1 MKLFKRALTLTILA
15 IFTMYSHAQSIDE
28 IKKNS
33 NYIWGE
39 GNGTTMSDA
48 EGEALRQ
55 MSVQIS
61 VSVYNSSYD
70 EESNDNSVQK
80 AVLQSVSSAKFT
92 NVQMR
97 VLEEEPNAKV
107 FCFMPRSEVKKMF
120 EKRANHIANMV
131 DAGKTA
137 ESRMMI
143 DEALRNY
150 YWALVLA
157 KTTPEPVEI
166 EFNDKKGE
174 ATSLLPIKIKS
185 VLAMIN
191 ASVDEI
197 QDGKNLILGFTY
209 NGKPVSSLNFKYNDG
224 QSIVGPIVARD
235 GIGEASMA
243 SIPADGKLHL
253 TYELRFRNEVDP
265 TDSDIA
271 GAFNAGI
278 LPNINSSVAI
288 AIKNNSKK
296 KAAAPVLASA
306 EMLAA
311 QPTNDKRSIAM
322 QNADNTDDLQQAV
335 LAVEAAISSN
345 NPKSAFNYFTPEG
358 YTLFANLMAKNGK
371 VTLVGK
377 AQSHNFIIADG
388 YIIGRAT
395 NIKRQFRNGKAF
407 MEKLVYR
414 FNPESR
420 KIESV
425 AFALTQRA
433 ENDIMNA
440 AASWPE
446 VSRWAILNFM
456 EDYQTAF
463 ALKRTDYINSIFSD
477 DALIITGTILKKL
490 NNAERAFDRSKSL
503 DLGGP
508 KDIAYSQLS
517 KTEYIDRLR
526 KIFSTREYVHLQF
539 EDNVTRMI
547 DLPAI
552 NGINKG
558 AAFGI
563 EIKQRY
569 ESTGYSDDG
578 YLTMV
583 FDTRGKLPIIHVRL
597 WQPDKNNMMSLQEF
611 ISRFNKQQSKIKL

>member
-1 MKLFKRALTLTILA
+1 MR
-15 IFTMYSHAQSIDE
+15 

-271 GAFNAGI
+271 GAFNAGL

-306 EMLAA
+306 EILAA

-322 QNADNTDDLQQAV
+322 QNADNTDDLQKAV

-526 KIFSTREYVHLQF
+526 KIFNTREYVHLQF

-611 ISRFNKQQSKIKL
+611 ISRFNK

>member
-107 FCFMPRSEVKKMF
+107 FCFMSRSEVKKMF
-120 EKRANHIANMV
+120 EKRANHIVNMV

-288 AIKNNSKK
+288 AIKSNSKK

-311 QPTNDKRSIAM
+311 QPTNDKHSIAM

-345 NPKSAFNYFTPEG
+345 NPKSAFSYFTPEG

-490 NNAERAFDRSKSL
+490 DNAERAFDRSKSL

-611 ISRFNKQQSKIKL
+611 ISRFNK

>member
-107 FCFMPRSEVKKMF
+107 FCFMSRSEVKKMF
-120 EKRANHIANMV
+120 EKRANHIVNMV

-296 KAAAPVLASA
+296 KAAAPMLASA

-322 QNADNTDDLQQAV
+322 QNANNTDDLQKAV

-611 ISRFNKQQSKIKL
+611 ISRFNK

>member
-120 EKRANHIANMV
+120 EKRANHIVNMV

-296 KAAAPVLASA
+296 KAAAPMLASA

-322 QNADNTDDLQQAV
+322 QNANNTDDLQKAV

-611 ISRFNKQQSKIKL
+611 ISRFNKP

>member
-107 FCFMPRSEVKKMF
+107 FCFMSRSEVKKMF

-197 QDGKNLILGFTY
+197 QDGKNLILSFTY

-306 EMLAA
+306 EILAA

-611 ISRFNKQQSKIKL
+611 ISRFNK

>member
-107 FCFMPRSEVKKMF
+107 FCFMSRSEVKKMF
-120 EKRANHIANMV
+120 EKRANHITNMV

-288 AIKNNSKK
+288 AIKSNSKK

-322 QNADNTDDLQQAV
+322 QNADNTDDLQKAV

-377 AQSHNFIIADG
+377 AQNHNFIIADG

-526 KIFSTREYVHLQF
+526 KIFNTREYVHLQF

-611 ISRFNKQQSKIKL
+611 ISRFNK

>member
-107 FCFMPRSEVKKMF
+107 FCFMSRSEVKKMF
-120 EKRANHIANMV
+120 EKRANHIVNMV

-278 LPNINSSVAI
+278 LPNINSSVVI

-306 EMLAA
+306 EILAA

-322 QNADNTDDLQQAV
+322 QNADNTDDLQKAV

-611 ISRFNKQQSKIKL
+611 ISRFNK

>member
-97 VLEEEPNAKV
+97 VLEEEPNARV
-107 FCFMPRSEVKKMF
+107 FCFMPRSEVKKIF
-120 EKRANHIANMV
+120 EKRASHITNMV

-296 KAAAPVLASA
+296 KAAAPALASA

-463 ALKRTDYINSIFSD
+463 ALKRIDYINSIFSD

-526 KIFSTREYVHLQF
+526 KIFNTREYVHLQF

-611 ISRFNKQQSKIKL
+611 ISRFNK

>member
-107 FCFMPRSEVKKMF
+107 FCFMSRSEVKKMF
-120 EKRANHIANMV
+120 EKRANHIVNMV

-253 TYELRFRNEVDP
+253 TYELRFCNEVDP

-296 KAAAPVLASA
+296 KAAAPALASA

-377 AQSHNFIIADG
+377 AQNHNFIIADG

-611 ISRFNKQQSKIKL
+611 ISRFNK

>member
-107 FCFMPRSEVKKMF
+107 FCFMSRSEVKKMF
-120 EKRANHIANMV
+120 EKRANHIVNMV

-166 EFNDKKGE
+166 EFNDKKGG

-191 ASVDEI
+191 ASVKEI
-197 QDGKNLILGFTY
+197 QDDKNIILDFTY

-306 EMLAA
+306 EILAA

-335 LAVEAAISSN
+335 LAVESAISSN

-611 ISRFNKQQSKIKL
+611 ISRFNK

>member
-107 FCFMPRSEVKKMF
+107 FCFMSRSEVKKMF
-120 EKRANHIANMV
+120 EKRANHIVNMV

-278 LPNINSSVAI
+278 LPNINSSVVI

-306 EMLAA
+306 EILAA

-322 QNADNTDDLQQAV
+322 QNADNTDDLQKAV
-335 LAVEAAISSN
+335 LVVEAAISSN

-611 ISRFNKQQSKIKL
+611 ISRFNK

>member
-107 FCFMPRSEVKKMF
+107 FCFMSRSEVKKMF
-120 EKRANHIANMV
+120 EKRASHITNMV

-306 EMLAA
+306 EILAA

-335 LAVEAAISSN
+335 LAVESAISSN
-345 NPKSAFNYFTPEG
+345 NPKSAFSYFTPEG

-377 AQSHNFIIADG
+377 AQNHNFIIADG

-611 ISRFNKQQSKIKL
+611 ISRFNK

>member
-107 FCFMPRSEVKKMF
+107 FCFMSRSEVKKMF
-120 EKRANHIANMV
+120 EKRANHIVNMV

-296 KAAAPVLASA
+296 KAAAPMLASA

-311 QPTNDKRSIAM
+311 QPTNDKHSIAM

-611 ISRFNKQQSKIKL
+611 ISRFNK

>member
-120 EKRANHIANMV
+120 EKRANHIVNMV

-197 QDGKNLILGFTY
+197 QDRKNLILGFTY

-306 EMLAA
+306 EILAA

-463 ALKRTDYINSIFSD
+463 ALKRIDYINSIFSD

-611 ISRFNKQQSKIKL
+611 ISRFNK

>member
-120 EKRANHIANMV
+120 EKRANHIVNMV

-271 GAFNAGI
+271 GAFNAGL

-296 KAAAPVLASA
+296 KAAAPVLAST
-306 EMLAA
+306 EILAA
-311 QPTNDKRSIAM
+311 QPTNDKHSIAM

-611 ISRFNKQQSKIKL
+611 ISRFNK

>member
-107 FCFMPRSEVKKMF
+107 FCFMSRSEVKKMF
-120 EKRANHIANMV
+120 EKRANHIVNMV

-137 ESRMMI
+137 EGRMMI

-243 SIPADGKLHL
+243 SIPADGKLHI

-306 EMLAA
+306 EILAA

-322 QNADNTDDLQQAV
+322 QNADNTDDLQKAV

-611 ISRFNKQQSKIKL
+611 ISRFNK

>member
-107 FCFMPRSEVKKMF
+107 FCFMSRSEVKKMF

-288 AIKNNSKK
+288 AIKSNSKK
-296 KAAAPVLASA
+296 KAAAPVLASV

-345 NPKSAFNYFTPEG
+345 NPKSAFSYFTPEG

-611 ISRFNKQQSKIKL
+611 ISRFNK

>member
-107 FCFMPRSEVKKMF
+107 FCFMSRSEVKKMF

-490 NNAERAFDRSKSL
+490 DNAERAFDRSKSL

-526 KIFSTREYVHLQF
+526 KIFNTREYVHLQF

-611 ISRFNKQQSKIKL
+611 ISRFNK

>member
-288 AIKNNSKK
+288 AIKSNSKK

-306 EMLAA
+306 EILAA
-311 QPTNDKRSIAM
+311 QPTNDKHSIAM
-322 QNADNTDDLQQAV
+322 QNADNTDDLQKAV

-526 KIFSTREYVHLQF
+526 KIFNTREYVHLQF

-611 ISRFNKQQSKIKL
+611 ISRFNK

>member
-120 EKRANHIANMV
+120 EKRANHIVNMV

-166 EFNDKKGE
+166 EFNDKTGE

-191 ASVDEI
+191 ASVKEI
-197 QDGKNLILGFTY
+197 QDDKNIILDFTY

-463 ALKRTDYINSIFSD
+463 ALKRIDYINSIFSD

-611 ISRFNKQQSKIKL
+611 ISRFNK

>member
-97 VLEEEPNAKV
+97 VLEEEPNARV

-120 EKRANHIANMV
+120 EKRANHIVNMV

-296 KAAAPVLASA
+296 KAAAPALASA
-306 EMLAA
+306 EILAA

-611 ISRFNKQQSKIKL
+611 ISRFNK

>member
-107 FCFMPRSEVKKMF
+107 FCFMSRSEVKKMF

-288 AIKNNSKK
+288 AIKSNSKK

-322 QNADNTDDLQQAV
+322 QNADNTDDLQKAV

-490 NNAERAFDRSKSL
+490 DNAERAFDRSKSL

-611 ISRFNKQQSKIKL
+611 ISRFNK

>member
-1 MKLFKRALTLTILA
+1 
-15 IFTMYSHAQSIDE
+15 
-28 IKKNS
+28 
-33 NYIWGE
+33 
-39 GNGTTMSDA
+39 
-48 EGEALRQ
+48 

-107 FCFMPRSEVKKMF
+107 FCFMSRSEVKKMF
-120 EKRANHIANMV
+120 EKRANHIVNMV

-271 GAFNAGI
+271 SAFNAGI

-322 QNADNTDDLQQAV
+322 QNADNTDDLQKAV

-456 EDYQTAF
+456 EDYQAAF

-611 ISRFNKQQSKIKL
+611 ISRFNK

>member
-120 EKRANHIANMV
+120 EKRASHITNMV

-296 KAAAPVLASA
+296 KAAAPAIASA
-306 EMLAA
+306 EILAA

-335 LAVEAAISSN
+335 LAVESAISSN

-611 ISRFNKQQSKIKL
+611 ISRFNK

>member
-107 FCFMPRSEVKKMF
+107 FCFMSRSEVKKMF
-120 EKRANHIANMV
+120 EKRANHIVNMV

-288 AIKNNSKK
+288 AIKSNSKK

-322 QNADNTDDLQQAV
+322 QNAENTDDLQQAV
-335 LAVEAAISSN
+335 LAVESAISSN

-377 AQSHNFIIADG
+377 AQNHNFIIADG

-490 NNAERAFDRSKSL
+490 NNAERTFDRSKSL

-611 ISRFNKQQSKIKL
+611 ISRFNK

>member
-1 MKLFKRALTLTILA
+1 MKLLKRALTLTILA

-97 VLEEEPNAKV
+97 VLEEEPNARV

-120 EKRANHIANMV
+120 EKRANHITNMV

-243 SIPADGKLHL
+243 SIPADRKLHL

-288 AIKNNSKK
+288 AIKSNSKK

-463 ALKRTDYINSIFSD
+463 ALKRIDYINSIFSD

-611 ISRFNKQQSKIKL
+611 ISRFNK

>member
-1 MKLFKRALTLTILA
+1 
-15 IFTMYSHAQSIDE
+15 MYSHAQSIDE

-120 EKRANHIANMV
+120 EKRANHIVNMV

-296 KAAAPVLASA
+296 KAAAPMLASA

-322 QNADNTDDLQQAV
+322 QNANNTDDLQKAV

-611 ISRFNKQQSKIKL
+611 ISRFNKP

>member
-107 FCFMPRSEVKKMF
+107 FCFMSRSEVKKMF

-296 KAAAPVLASA
+296 KAAAPALASA
-306 EMLAA
+306 EILAA

-322 QNADNTDDLQQAV
+322 QNADNTDDLQKAV

-463 ALKRTDYINSIFSD
+463 ALKRIDYINSIFSD

-611 ISRFNKQQSKIKL
+611 ISRFNK

>member
-271 GAFNAGI
+271 GAFNAGL

-288 AIKNNSKK
+288 AIKSNSKK

-377 AQSHNFIIADG
+377 AQNHNFIIADG

-490 NNAERAFDRSKSL
+490 DNAERAFDRSKSL

-611 ISRFNKQQSKIKL
+611 ISRFNK

>member
-1 MKLFKRALTLTILA
+1 MKLLKRALTLTILA

-120 EKRANHIANMV
+120 EKRANHIVNMV

-243 SIPADGKLHL
+243 SIPADRKLHL

-288 AIKNNSKK
+288 AIKSNSKK

-306 EMLAA
+306 EILAA

-358 YTLFANLMAKNGK
+358 YTLFANLMVKNGK

-611 ISRFNKQQSKIKL
+611 ISRFNK

>member
-1 MKLFKRALTLTILA
+1 
-15 IFTMYSHAQSIDE
+15 
-28 IKKNS
+28 
-33 NYIWGE
+33 
-39 GNGTTMSDA
+39 MSDA

-107 FCFMPRSEVKKMF
+107 FCFMSRSEVKKMF
-120 EKRANHIANMV
+120 EKRANHIVNMV

-191 ASVDEI
+191 ASVKEI
-197 QDGKNLILGFTY
+197 QDDKNIILDFTY
-209 NGKPVSSLNFKYNDG
+209 NGKPMSSLNFKYNDG

-278 LPNINSSVAI
+278 LQNINSSVAI

-322 QNADNTDDLQQAV
+322 QNADNTDDLQKAV
-335 LAVEAAISSN
+335 LAVEVAISSN

-463 ALKRTDYINSIFSD
+463 ALKRIDYINSIFSD

-526 KIFSTREYVHLQF
+526 KIFSAREYVHLQF

-611 ISRFNKQQSKIKL
+611 ISRFNK

>member
-97 VLEEEPNAKV
+97 VLEEEPNARV

-271 GAFNAGI
+271 GAFNAGL

-306 EMLAA
+306 EILAA

-322 QNADNTDDLQQAV
+322 QNADNTDDLQKAV

-345 NPKSAFNYFTPEG
+345 NPKSAFSYFTPEG

-490 NNAERAFDRSKSL
+490 DNAERAFDRSKSL

-611 ISRFNKQQSKIKL
+611 ISRFNK

>member
-107 FCFMPRSEVKKMF
+107 FCFMSRSEVKKMF

-288 AIKNNSKK
+288 AIKSNSKK
-296 KAAAPVLASA
+296 KAAAPMLASA

-311 QPTNDKRSIAM
+311 QPTNDKHSIAM
-322 QNADNTDDLQQAV
+322 QNADNTDDLQKAV

-345 NPKSAFNYFTPEG
+345 NPKSAFSYFTPEG

-611 ISRFNKQQSKIKL
+611 ISRFNK

>member
-120 EKRANHIANMV
+120 EKRANHITNMV

-278 LPNINSSVAI
+278 LPNINSSVVI

-306 EMLAA
+306 EILAA

-322 QNADNTDDLQQAV
+322 QNADNTDDLQKAV

-463 ALKRTDYINSIFSD
+463 ALKRIDYINSIFSD

-611 ISRFNKQQSKIKL
+611 ISRFNK

>member
-1 MKLFKRALTLTILA
+1 
-15 IFTMYSHAQSIDE
+15 
-28 IKKNS
+28 
-33 NYIWGE
+33 
-39 GNGTTMSDA
+39 MSDA

-107 FCFMPRSEVKKMF
+107 FCFMSRSEVKKMF

-296 KAAAPVLASA
+296 KAAAPTLASA
-306 EMLAA
+306 EILAA

-322 QNADNTDDLQQAV
+322 QNADNTDDLQKAV

-611 ISRFNKQQSKIKL
+611 ISRFNK

>member
-107 FCFMPRSEVKKMF
+107 FCFMSRSEVKKMF

-345 NPKSAFNYFTPEG
+345 NPKSAFSYFTPEG

-377 AQSHNFIIADG
+377 AQNHNFIIADG

-490 NNAERAFDRSKSL
+490 NNAERAFDHSKSL

-526 KIFSTREYVHLQF
+526 KIFNTREYVHLQF

-611 ISRFNKQQSKIKL
+611 ISRFNK

>member
-97 VLEEEPNAKV
+97 VLEEEPNARV

-322 QNADNTDDLQQAV
+322 QNADNTDDLQKAV

-611 ISRFNKQQSKIKL
+611 ISRFNK

>member
-120 EKRANHIANMV
+120 EKRASHIVNMV

-271 GAFNAGI
+271 GAFNAGL

-288 AIKNNSKK
+288 AIKSNSKK

-306 EMLAA
+306 EILAA
-311 QPTNDKRSIAM
+311 QPTNDKHSIAM

-490 NNAERAFDRSKSL
+490 DNAERAFDRSKSL

-611 ISRFNKQQSKIKL
+611 ISRFNK

>member
-107 FCFMPRSEVKKMF
+107 FCFMSRSEVKKMF

-288 AIKNNSKK
+288 AIKSNSKK
-296 KAAAPVLASA
+296 KAAAPALASA

-311 QPTNDKRSIAM
+311 QPTNDKHSIAM
-322 QNADNTDDLQQAV
+322 QNADNTDDLQKAV

-611 ISRFNKQQSKIKL
+611 ISRFNK

>member
-107 FCFMPRSEVKKMF
+107 FCFMSRSEVKKMF
-120 EKRANHIANMV
+120 EKRANHIVNMV

-288 AIKNNSKK
+288 AIKSNSKK
-296 KAAAPVLASA
+296 KAAAPVLASV

-611 ISRFNKQQSKIKL
+611 ISRFNK